1 MRSENKP
8 PRLPEVYYK
17 RRRAAAL
24 CVLLVLLLV
33 LVFTLSR
40 CGGSSE
46 ETPEVAA
53 TATTSTASS
62 SATET
67 TTSEESTT
75 SSSEESSTESSSSTS
90 AEAAPEAICDPATLQ
105 LVASSSASTYSGVQQ
120 PTFYVTVRNPTDVD
134 CSLNLGDLPLSFQVY
149 DLVTDTRIWAD
160 TDCNEPVA
168 QELISLEAGQERYYQ
183 AIWSR
188 TTSAAGACTA
198 REAAPAGAYYLRVAL
213 GENVSAPHTFN
224 LA

>member
-33 LVFTLSR
+33 LIFALSR
-40 CGGSSE
+40 CGGTSE
-46 ETPEVAA
+46 ETAEVA
-53 TATTSTASS
+53 TTTSS

-67 TTSEESTT
+67 TTSEESSTT
-75 SSSEESSTESSSSTS
+75 ASSEESSTESTESSASSS
-90 AEAAPEAICDPATLQ
+90 AEAAAEAFCDPATLQ

-120 PTFYVTVRNPTDVD
+120 PTFYVTLRNPTDVD
-134 CSLNLGDLPLSFQVY
+134 CSLNLGELPLSFQVY
-149 DLVTDTRIWAD
+149 DLVTDARIWAD

-168 QELISLEAGQERYYQ
+168 QENITLEAGQERYYQ

-188 TTSAAGACTA
+188 TTSAAGECTA
-198 REAAPAGAYYLRVAL
+198 REAVPAGAYYLRVAL